1 MFDQTAGMYNF
12 FWSGMAMGAVWLLW
26 QIFAEVRSI
35 RRMMNHDRRISN
47 EVKTWD
53 D

>member
-1 MFDQTAGMYNF
+1 MFGQTAGMYNF
-12 FWSGMAMGAVWLLW
+12 FWSSMAMLAVWFLW
-26 QIFAEVRSI
+26 QIFVEVRSI

-47 EVKTWD
+47 EVHTFD

>member
-1 MFDQTAGMYNF
+1 MTHWDATVALLIGAGIIGFLYN
-12 FWSGMAMGAVWLLW
+12 
-26 QIFAEVRSI
+26 IFLEVRSI

-47 EVKTWD
+47 EVHEFAD